1 MLVLEVI
8 ISPEAEA
15 AEAQMAESK
24 FQILSVLRSFDESG
38 RPAPPAAQIAA
49 LSRTRMKAA
58 ELTLGELATAG
69 DIQSAG
75 GDSYEITS
83 RGKTALARAERDGA
97 I

>member
-8 ISPEAEA
+8 ISREAEA

-49 LSRTRMKAA
+49 LSRTRMKAV

>member
-1 MLVLEVI
+1 
-8 ISPEAEA
+8 
-15 AEAQMAESK
+15 MAETK

-38 RPAPPAAQIAA
+38 RDAPPAAQIAA

-58 ELTLGELATAG
+58 EMMLGELATVG

-75 GDSYEITS
+75 GDSYEITA
-83 RGKTALARAERDGA
+83 RGMTALARAERDGA

>member
-1 MLVLEVI
+1 
-8 ISPEAEA
+8 
-15 AEAQMAESK
+15 MADPR

-38 RPAPPAAQIAA
+38 RPAPPATQIAA

-75 GDSYEITS
+75 GDSYEITA

>member
-8 ISPEAEA
+8 ISREAEA

-83 RGKTALARAERDGA
+83 RGKAALARAERDGA